1 LLREN
6 NTEGLNPNAVEG
18 DYFLVV
24 LPRQEWVNVCCLSPF
39 LLKMSISAVVTARN
53 HDILRLQPQ
62 ESVFL
67 YFMHLLIKSAMSV
80 KTKT

>member
-1 LLREN
+1 M
-6 NTEGLNPNAVEG
+6 G
-18 DYFLVV
+18 DYFFVV
-24 LPRQEWVNVCCLSPF
+24 LLQRKWVYVCCIGPF

-62 ESVFL
+62 EYVFL

-80 KTKT
+80 KTKI